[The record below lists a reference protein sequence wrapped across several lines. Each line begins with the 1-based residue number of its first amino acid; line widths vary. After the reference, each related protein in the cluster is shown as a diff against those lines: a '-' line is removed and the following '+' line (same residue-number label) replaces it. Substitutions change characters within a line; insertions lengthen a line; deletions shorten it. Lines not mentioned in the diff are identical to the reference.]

1 MGNHNISRRDLLK
14 YGGLTAAGAIGVSA
28 LTACSGGSSN
38 STTNNSSTTG
48 GDNPLSFLAK
58 PAAITNIK
66 ETKTYDVVVVGAG
79 AAGVP
84 AALSALEAGA
94 SVAVVQKESTAVS
107 QGNTGSAIDV
117 DNSDPAGVEALVS
130 QLMCDNNN
138 RPQRAFLELW
148 ARNGAEAVKWV
159 IDRSGKGG
167 AQVVDQGNAQEKSI
181 LTVNGYK
188 LNYVTSFFGP
198 KPYSTGDGMKAMADY
213 AAKQGVEFFYSTP
226 AQQLVMDG
234 TRVKGVICQNS
245 DETYTEFD
253 ANKGV
258 ILAAGDYQNDEAMC
272 DYYIP
277 DLTYFERKQYNKT
290 GDGHKMGVWAGGH
303 IEPLNHTKMLHD
315 FDAGPASMCDMPFLS
330 VNDKAVRFVNETTPM
345 SWLNNYLRQE
355 ERTGWY
361 SQVFDSDYMTQA
373 ASWPGALVDP
383 EGLKNYMPEEP
394 GTKTGVTEAQIRTF
408 KADTLEELAKKLEID
423 ATTFVKTVDEYNK
436 MVEAGADTVFGKPA
450 KYLVPVKTAPFYGI
464 HRHVRISA
472 TCSGLSVDTNLQ
484 VLDSNDV
491 PIDGLFAIG
500 ECAGYFYGGIDYP
513 LTVPGL
519 NLGHCYTFGYLTGK
533 HVAAL

>member
-1 MGNHNISRRDLLK
+1 
-14 YGGLTAAGAIGVSA
+14 
-28 LTACSGGSSN
+28 
-38 STTNNSSTTG
+38 
-48 GDNPLSFLAK
+48 
-58 PAAITNIK
+58 
-66 ETKTYDVVVVGAG
+66 
-79 AAGVP
+79 
-84 AALSALEAGA
+84 
-94 SVAVVQKESTAVS
+94 
-107 QGNTGSAIDV
+107 
-117 DNSDPAGVEALVS
+117 
-130 QLMCDNNN
+130 
-138 RPQRAFLELW
+138 
-148 ARNGAEAVKWV
+148 
-159 IDRSGKGG
+159 
-167 AQVVDQGNAQEKSI
+167 
-181 LTVNGYK
+181 
-188 LNYVTSFFGP
+188 
-198 KPYSTGDGMKAMADY
+198 MKAMADY